1 MNINLIVCYANNLV
15 IGNDKNDYNELFDEE
30 YDYIN
35 YFSKIITEKSCS
47 KKNIVIIGNK
57 TYENTHIPLR
67 NTLMELVESNDII
80 LIVIKNI
87 TDSEKIYENGVYFVD
102 SLGGCMDLCNELY
115 SDSTNTIENVF
126 SNTIENVFSNTI
138 ENVFSNTIE
147 NVFFAGGESI
157 FTYYLTSYYYKL
169 LNKVYI
175 TRINKDIEGNKRFYG
190 LEGKFYYKSI
200 DKKGDYIEN
209 RVLQYDSNFQ
219 NGEELYL
226 NFIRE
231 SLKSYHKF
239 GYNSSS
245 RFFEMNI
252 DLTKYFPVFSMF
264 KANINDILKK
274 AFMSMMRESKI
285 SNVMNDI
292 INCIKGDKN
301 NNVILNLDDISPFY
315 SIYTFSLDE
324 NNLSCNVI
332 HQKGNI
338 LNEVFIN
345 IIFTSL
351 LVHLLCHMNGY
362 KDGNETMLI
371 PSLINYKCLETTY
384 NDSQIYFMET
394 VAWNTPDVLSIIKI
408 SDRKQECLSDFIFE
422 DIELLGCN
430 I

>member
-15 IGNDKNDYNELFDEE
+15 IGNDKNNYNELFDEE
-30 YDYIN
+30 YEYLN
-35 YFSKIITEKSCS
+35 YFSKIITKKSCS

-67 NTLMELVESNDII
+67 NTLLELVESNDII

-87 TDSEKIYENGVYFVD
+87 TGIEKIYENGVYFVD

-115 SDSTNTIENVF
+115 NDSMDTIENVF
-126 SNTIENVFSNTI
+126 I
-138 ENVFSNTIE
+138 
-147 NVFFAGGESI
+147 AGGESI
-157 FTYYLTSYYYKL
+157 YTYYLTSYYYKL

-175 TRINKDIEGNKRFYG
+175 TRIRKDIDGNKCFYG

-200 DKKGDYIEN
+200 DKKGEYIEN

-226 NFIRE
+226 NFMRE

-239 GYNSSS
+239 GYNGLS

-252 DLTKYFPVFSMF
+252 DLTKYFPVFSIF
-264 KANINDILKK
+264 KTNINDILKK
-274 AFMSMMRESKI
+274 AFISMMHDSKI
-285 SNVMNDI
+285 SNAINDI
-292 INCIKGDKN
+292 IHCIKGDKN
-301 NNVILNLDDISPFY
+301 NNVILNLDDTSPFY

-362 KDGNETMLI
+362 RDGTGLI

-408 SDRKQECLSDFIFE
+408 SDRKQEYLNDFIFE
-422 DIELLGCN
+422 DIELFGCN

>member
-1 MNINLIVCYANNLV
+1 LN
-15 IGNDKNDYNELFDEE
+15 
-30 YDYIN
+30 
-35 YFSKIITEKSCS
+35 
-47 KKNIVIIGNK
+47 
-57 TYENTHIPLR
+57 HP
-67 NTLMELVESNDII
+67 
-80 LIVIKNI
+80 
-87 TDSEKIYENGVYFVD
+87 
-102 SLGGCMDLCNELY
+102 
-115 SDSTNTIENVF
+115 IENVF
-126 SNTIENVFSNTI
+126 IS
-138 ENVFSNTIE
+138 
-147 NVFFAGGESI
+147 GGESI

-175 TRINKDIEGNKRFYG
+175 TRINKDIDGNKRFYG
-190 LEGKFYYKSI
+190 LEGKFYYTSI

-209 RVLQYDSNFQ
+209 RVLQYDRNFQ

-239 GYNSSS
+239 GYDGSS

-252 DLTKYFPVFSMF
+252 DLTKYFPIFSMF
-264 KANINDILKK
+264 KTNINDILKK
-274 AFMSMMRESKI
+274 AFMSMMRENKI
-285 SNVMNDI
+285 SNAINDI
-292 INCIKGDKN
+292 IHCIKGDKN

-351 LVHLLCHMNGY
+351 LVHLLCHMNR
-362 KDGNETMLI
+362 DGTGLI
-371 PSLINYKCLETTY
+371 PFLINYKCLETTY

-408 SDRKQECLSDFIFE
+408 KDRKQEYLNDFIFE

>member
-87 TDSEKIYENGVYFVD
+87 TGIEKIYENGVYFVD

-115 SDSTNTIENVF
+115 NDSMNTIGNVF
-126 SNTIENVFSNTI
+126 I
-138 ENVFSNTIE
+138 
-147 NVFFAGGESI
+147 AGGESI
-157 FTYYLTSYYYKL
+157 YTYYLTSYYYKL

-175 TRINKDIEGNKRFYG
+175 TRIRKDIEGNKRFYG

-200 DKKGDYIEN
+200 NKKGDYIEN
-209 RVLQYDSNFQ
+209 RVLQYDHNFQ

-226 NFIRE
+226 NFMRE

-239 GYNSSS
+239 GYNGLS

-252 DLTKYFPVFSMF
+252 DLTKYFPVFSIF
-264 KANINDILKK
+264 KTNISDILKK

-285 SNVMNDI
+285 SNAINDI
-292 INCIKGDKN
+292 IHCIKGDKN

-315 SIYTFSLDE
+315 SIYTFSLAE

-362 KDGNETMLI
+362 RDGNKTRLI

-408 SDRKQECLSDFIFE
+408 KDRKQECLSDFIFE
-422 DIELLGCN
+422 DIELLGYD